1 MCAEHCARAIVAG
14 YIANDLG
21 PTNLSHCEIS
31 NNINDRLMQHVNLS
45 HRSAK
50 NMCRIVDL
58 ESTNIDN
65 YVLLD
70 LPQVLLISALPVSQL
85 RCWHISTLINSA

>member
-85 RCWHISTLINSA
+85 RCWHISTLINNA